1 MALWQSEVHVFY
13 QASESSAHS
22 CCACGGASWSRW
34 RSGELTTGQGR
45 RVGSRPGR
53 HTSSSGFTLIEVLV
67 VLAIIGVLAA
77 VAIPGYSH
85 HVRASVMREGA
96 LSLLGLALLQ
106 ERLRLSRG
114 HYQPAPIL
122 IALKPLPRRVAAH
135 YQLRVDLDTSVIA
148 YELRLEPLLPQAG
161 YALLSLDSHGSRA
174 PRHVWP

>member
-1 MALWQSEVHVFY
+1 MFY
-13 QASESSAHS
+13 QSRNPLDHSGSDGVGRVRRRLIAHGV
-22 CCACGGASWSRW
+22 AYDEEPCGGRRQGSHAASI
-34 RSGELTTGQGR
+34 
-45 RVGSRPGR
+45 
-53 HTSSSGFTLIEVLV
+53 GFTLIEVLV

-135 YQLRVDLDTSVIA
+135 YQLRVDLDTTVIA

-161 YALLSLDSHGSRA
+161 YALLSLDSHGRRA